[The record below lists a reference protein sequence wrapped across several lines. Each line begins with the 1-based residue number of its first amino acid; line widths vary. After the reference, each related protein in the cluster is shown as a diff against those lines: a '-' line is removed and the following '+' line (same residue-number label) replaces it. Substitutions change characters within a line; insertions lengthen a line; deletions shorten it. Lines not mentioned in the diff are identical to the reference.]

1 MASKLERERGN
12 YRTRKAEKERE
23 AHAGLEMFV
32 NSVWH
37 LIALAQFYLNNVC
50 KLVVK
55 SPYKQITQK
64 CVCKFVRMKPILLKQ
79 MAQHL

>member
-1 MASKLERERGN
+1 MLTLWKVVEFKIYQGVSEGGEIASKLERERGN

-37 LIALAQFYLNNVC
+37 LIAFAQFYLNNVC

-55 SPYKQITQK
+55 SP
-64 CVCKFVRMKPILLKQ
+64 
-79 MAQHL
+79 

>member
-55 SPYKQITQK
+55 LP
-64 CVCKFVRMKPILLKQ
+64 
-79 MAQHL
+79 